1 MNVLETVKVS
11 SRGQIVIPESIRRDL
26 QIHEGSKLILIEENG
41 QIVIEKEPEFLKKLA
56 ARRETSGWKSFS
68 EKTLEK
74 TWKNKKDD
82 KTWEKY

>member
-11 SRGQIVIPESIRRDL
+11 SRGQIVIPESIRKDL

-41 QIVIEKEPEFLKKLA
+41 QIVIEKEPEFLKKLM
-56 ARRETSGWKSFS
+56 ARREKSGWKSLS

-82 KTWEKY
+82 ETWEKY